1 MVSENVTIHF
11 RVKRKLKEEAEEL
24 FKELGVNMTDAMV
37 AFLTN
42 CVQTDSIPFLM
53 TRYQKPGAPTRL
65 ELQAERE
72 EHMHLLQLLDRRI
85 EAIEKKEK
93 YRKSLHNPFISTE
106 VRMDMAKY
114 YLREDLFFTEEEL
127 EEYTM
132 NYYKEHYDL
141 RDVEW
146 GDSFD
151 PSDAVTIETVAAGTA
166 DDQAAVPSADPPI
179 AS

>member
-1 MVSENVTIHF
+1 
-11 RVKRKLKEEAEEL
+11 
-24 FKELGVNMTDAMV
+24 
-37 AFLTN
+37 
-42 CVQTDSIPFLM
+42 
-53 TRYQKPGAPTRL
+53 
-65 ELQAERE
+65 
-72 EHMHLLQLLDRRI
+72 
-85 EAIEKKEK
+85 
-93 YRKSLHNPFISTE
+93 
-106 VRMDMAKY
+106 MDMAKN